1 MSDPKSKKAAAI
13 FSQQRISKQTPP
25 RQVKSR
31 PIEKGER
38 GKVCRLLMPKGKTQ

>member
-1 MSDPKSKKAAAI
+1 MSDLKSKKVAAL
-13 FSQQRISKQTPP
+13 FPQRISKQKPQ

-31 PIEKGER
+31 PIELGER